1 MSFHNALCLF
11 RLNNC
16 NRISIK
22 PLTSLSTDSIKRM
35 FMLIEFIFLILTP
48 IASAFGIVS
57 NLLVII
63 VVQMNS
69 KELKENHYKYMW
81 MNSLINVLY
90 LVIQPFNLIS
100 ECQQFDGWFCSS
112 VRKFFFSQY
121 FKIIF
126 VEYVSNLL
134 RLLSNFTYAGFCI
147 NRSSLIGQEHSKLTI
162 YVSNLSINKY
172 LLRIFIP
179 CMGLSTVEIFKFMP
193 NTDKPEYLYPLLFM
207 SRLLIFKRNVPFCF
221 ILIFT
226 LLNDFINSFFFL
238 IVNLVIDVNL
248 VIKMKKTLLEK
259 SLKFE
264 GIFKNKR

>member
-1 MSFHNALCLF
+1 
-11 RLNNC
+11 
-16 NRISIK
+16 
-22 PLTSLSTDSIKRM
+22 M
-35 FMLIEFIFLILTP
+35 FIEFIFLILTP

-57 NLLVII
+57 NLLVIL
-63 VVQMNS
+63 VVQKNS

-90 LVIQPFNLIS
+90 LVIQPFNLLS

-112 VRKFFFSQY
+112 VRKHLFSQY

-126 VEYVSNLL
+126 VEYASNLL
-134 RLLSNFTYAGFCI
+134 RLLSNFTYAGFSI
-147 NRSSLIGQEHSKLTI
+147 NRSSLIGQDHSKLTI

-172 LLRIFIP
+172 LLRIFLP
-179 CMGLSTVEIFKFMP
+179 CMGLSVVKVFKCMP
-193 NTDKPEYLYPLLFM
+193 NIDTPEYLYPLLFM
-207 SRLLIFKRNVPFCF
+207 PHLLALDKKVSFCF
-221 ILIFT
+221 ILIFM

-248 VIKMKKTLLEK
+248 VIKMKKTLLER

-264 GIFKNKR
+264 GMFKNSR